1 MYKIRKERELLCE
14 KNLDK
19 NGELI
24 EIVNSCELY
33 EPKYFEYIS
42 LIKDINNRI
51 FTAEENSRILSLSNN
66 IRNY

>member
-1 MYKIRKERELLCE
+1 MYKIHKERELLCE

-19 NGELI
+19 NDELI
-24 EIVNSCELY
+24 EIINSCELY

-51 FTAEENSRILSLSNN
+51 FIAEENSRILSLSNN